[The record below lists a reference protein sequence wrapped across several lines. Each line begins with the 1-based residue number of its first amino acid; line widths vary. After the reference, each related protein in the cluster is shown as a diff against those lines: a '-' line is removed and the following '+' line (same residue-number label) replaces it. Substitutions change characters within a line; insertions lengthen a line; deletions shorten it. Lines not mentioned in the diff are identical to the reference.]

1 MSIFQKHSFQKSIAA
16 VVLTATL
23 SILPISAGALPA
35 ETPVE
40 PVTAAQ
46 SAILMDVESH
56 RVLYEKNADV
66 QLAMAS
72 TTKIMTALVLL
83 ENSSLDVVVTVA

>member
-40 PVTAAQ
+40 PVTAGAKRHINGCGVSQ
-46 SAILMDVESH
+46 SAL
-56 RVLYEKNADV
+56 
-66 QLAMAS
+66 
-72 TTKIMTALVLL
+72 
-83 ENSSLDVVVTVA
+83 